1 MAIKTAGQNLVGFM
15 IFTLI
20 TVMAWIGFDVYR
32 TLNKK
37 TLPSI
42 SEEEV
47 KPFDPV
53 LDTSVAVILKER
65 FSPSEEELGK
75 IPETNKIKLE
85 PEKEATPSARLPV
98 PSAQADG
105 GQAKAATPSASPK
118 TKLP

>member
-1 MAIKTAGQNLVGFM
+1 MAIKATGQNLVGLM

-20 TVMAWIGFDVYR
+20 TIMAWIGFDVYR

-37 TLPSI
+37 SLPTI
-42 SEEEV
+42 NEEEV
-47 KPFDPV
+47 KPFNPV
-53 LDTSVAVILKER
+53 LDTNMTEMLKKR

-85 PEKEATPSARLPV
+85 
-98 PSAQADG
+98 
-105 GQAKAATPSASPK
+105 ATPSASPK